1 MNTPN
6 PKRPRLIKVQSWH
19 NLSPNLRR
27 IVFHSPELADY
38 PFERN
43 GAHIK
48 IFLPLPGQNE
58 PELPEMTERGPRW
71 PNKAAAPYKRSYTLS
86 AFDRQA
92 HTISIDFVLHGDNGP
107 ASAFAENVQSGQ
119 TIGLSPPAG
128 KRGLIEAAPAC
139 LLVGDLSALPAI
151 TAMLADMPPDTR
163 GRVLLWLPEAA
174 DLPADLPKPVGM
186 AVQLFTDADPEPLA
200 QLVRAAADWQAEDAD
215 YRVWFAGEAEMVA
228 ALRPIARNTWQ
239 LPAERCY
246 AVPFWRRGDSEEAYH
261 QQRHDFMDAP
271 NG

>member
-1 MNTPN
+1 MTTPN
-6 PKRPRLIKVQSWH
+6 PKRPRLIAVQSWH
-19 NLSPNLRR
+19 DLSPNLRR

-48 IFLPLPGQNE
+48 IFLPLPGQSE
-58 PELPEMTERGPRW
+58 PVLPEISERGPSW
-71 PNKAAAPYKRSYTLS
+71 PDKTAMPYKRSYTLS

-92 HTISIDFVLHGDNGP
+92 CTLSIDFVLHGDNGP

-139 LLVGDLSALPAI
+139 LLAGDLSALPAI
-151 TAMLADMPPDTR
+151 TAMLAEMSPDVQ
-163 GRVLLWLPEAA
+163 GKVLLWLPEAA
-174 DLPADLPKPVGM
+174 DLPADWRKPEGM
-186 AVQLFTDADPEPLA
+186 AVQLFTDADPEPMA
-200 QLVRAAADWQAEDAD
+200 QLVRAAADWQPACAD

-228 ALRPIARNTWQ
+228 ALRPIARVQWQ

-246 AVPFWRRGDSEEAYH
+246 AVPFWRKNESEEQYH
-261 QQRHDFMDAP
+261 QSRHDFIDDP